1 PMHPAFLWSAL
12 AFYGLGIVLS
22 LPSAFLGRAVLSPAA
37 ISALTVGLVL
47 NGAELVIAAVQ
58 LHRLPVMDV
67 QSALSF
73 LAFNVA
79 LAFLLLYRRYY
90 ITWLG
95 VLVLPFVFALT
106 LAAALNPGRPLAS
119 STLRGGW
126 LVAHSMAMILG
137 YTGLFLTFAAAVM
150 YLMQEG
156 ELKSKRP
163 RSLYGRLP
171 SLEICDR
178 LYDRSLAFGLIC
190 LSAGILTGCL
200 WASRAWQG
208 TWELDP
214 KILATLFTWFIY
226 LVLCSTR
233 FSRGWRGRRSAYVA
247 ILGFA
252 AVMITFLGASFLS
265 SQHGYFPTISRMH

>member
-1 PMHPAFLWSAL
+1 MHPAFLWSAL
-12 AFYGLGIVLS
+12 AFYGLGLVLS
-22 LPSAFLGRAVLSPAA
+22 LPSVFLGRAALSPAA
-37 ISALTVGLVL
+37 LSALAAGLVL
-47 NGAELVIAAVQ
+47 NGAALVIAALR
-58 LHRLPVMDV
+58 LHRLPVIDV

-79 LAFLLLYRRYY
+79 LAFLLLHRRYY
-90 ITWLG
+90 VTWLG

-106 LAAALNPGRPLAS
+106 LAAALNPGRPLTS
-119 STLRGGW
+119 STLHGGW
-126 LVAHSMAMILG
+126 LVAHSLAMILG

-150 YLMQEG
+150 YLAQQG

-163 RSLYGRLP
+163 RFFYGRLP
-171 SLEICDR
+171 SLELCER

-200 WASRAWQG
+200 WASRVWQG

-226 LVLCSTR
+226 LVLCTTR
-233 FSRGWRGRRSAYVA
+233 FNGEWRGRRSAYLA
-247 ILGFA
+247 IVGFA